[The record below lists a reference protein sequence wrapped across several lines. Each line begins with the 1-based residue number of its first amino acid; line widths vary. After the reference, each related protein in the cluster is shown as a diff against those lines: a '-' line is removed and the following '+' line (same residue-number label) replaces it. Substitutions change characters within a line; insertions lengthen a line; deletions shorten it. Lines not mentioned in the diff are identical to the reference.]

1 MIPYVVAGIAL
12 VMLVGGVLILAHAFK
27 TWMEERNLRSK

>member
-1 MIPYVVAGIAL
+1 MIPYVIAGMAL

-27 TWMEERNLRSK
+27 TWMDERNLRPK